1 MKQKLFVF
9 AMILLSSFYAAS
21 AQEAASD
28 EPKSDNLVTHQVA
41 MGETVMLI
49 AKKYRITPTDVYA
62 FNPDAVNGITPNT
75 VLQIPADRKYVSKS
89 KIKKADNITNDND
102 GSQTASVT
110 KD

>member
-1 MKQKLFVF
+1 MKKGLF
-9 AMILLSSFYAAS
+9 LLSVTMLFAFSTVN
-21 AQEAASD
+21 AQEAENE
-28 EPKSDNLVTHQVA
+28 EPKSDNLVTHQVE

-62 FNPDAVNGITPNT
+62 FNPDAVNGISANT

-89 KIKKADNITNDND
+89 KNKKLVTPAEGNETA
-102 GSQTASVT
+102 QTASVT